1 MNTNDLTAVL
11 SHLFGFR
18 AGGFHP
24 RSITPGQ
31 RPPPP
36 RQPDN
41 TGIKDTPLARKIH
54 HATASPLTPYNLH
67 THLAL
72 KQSNLCSVLYPEHSA
87 ACLDRHIT
95 SSSHFIPDWQRSVT
109 HFDSNAFCAQ
119 FSRDGLTYMVATQ
132 DHTVHLYHT
141 HSSAASGTSSSAA
154 SSASPTAA
162 RRSSVRPFK
171 QIRCRHVGWSIIDVD
186 YSPDS
191 KSVIY
196 STWSPYIQ
204 LCNVF
209 GEYELHEALDMQTRG
224 GRVCFFSV
232 KFSPDGQSILGGTN
246 ENCMYLF
253 DVVRKQRLL
262 QVRGHE
268 DDINTVA
275 WADETGNI
283 ALTGSDD
290 RTIRVWDVRT
300 LSSSGTFGAANAVGA
315 LLGHDAG
322 ITHVESGRDGR
333 LVVSNGKDNVIKV
346 WDLRRLNTA
355 TEAAQVAR
363 EPRPFDY
370 RWDSYNAAADNATA
384 GPDIDASVASL
395 RGHRVHRTLVRC
407 HLSPFHSTGQRYVY
421 TGSAGGGLDG
431 HGSVVVYDILT
442 GDVVRRLNGHSDIVR
457 DVSWHPYE
465 PLLLTASW
473 DASAAIYA
481 GWEDKEDGEEGRR
494 PATVSMQAERRV
506 REEDHEQEAVEEED
520 GSEEEVEGEEEDE
533 DEEEEEAAED
543 TRGYQ
548 RVEDDDGH

>member
-1 MNTNDLTAVL
+1 MLL
-11 SHLFGFR
+11 
-18 AGGFHP
+18 
-24 RSITPGQ
+24 
-31 RPPPP
+31 
-36 RQPDN
+36 
-41 TGIKDTPLARKIH
+41 
-54 HATASPLTPYNLH
+54 
-67 THLAL
+67 
-72 KQSNLCSVLYPEHSA
+72 
-87 ACLDRHIT
+87 
-95 SSSHFIPDWQRSVT
+95 
-109 HFDSNAFCAQ
+109 
-119 FSRDGLTYMVATQ
+119 
-132 DHTVHLYHT
+132 
-141 HSSAASGTSSSAA
+141 
-154 SSASPTAA
+154 
-162 RRSSVRPFK
+162 
-171 QIRCRHVGWSIIDVD
+171 VD

-204 LCNVF
+204 LCNVS

-300 LSSSGTFGAANAVGA
+300 VGSGGSGANAVGA

-322 ITHVESGRDGR
+322 ITHVECGMDGR
-333 LVVSNGKDNVIKV
+333 LVISNGKDNTIRV
-346 WDLRRLNTA
+346 WDLRKCNTA
-355 TEAAQVAR
+355 SEAAQVAR

-370 RWDSYNAAADNATA
+370 RWDSYNSGSDNVTA

-421 TGSAGGGLDG
+421 TGSAGGGRDG

-442 GDVVRRLNGHSDIVR
+442 GEVVRRLNGHSDIVR

-481 GWEDKEDGEEGRR
+481 AWEDKEDGEDGRR
-494 PATVSMQAERRV
+494 PETVSMQAERRAG
-506 REEDHEQEAVEEED
+506 EDEQHEQ
-520 GSEEEVEGEEEDE
+520 
-533 DEEEEEAAED
+533 DEEEEEEEGEAEEEEEE
-543 TRGYQ
+543 G
-548 RVEDDDGH
+548 EDDDDDEDDEDGNESREYVRVEEDDGH

>member
-1 MNTNDLTAVL
+1 MEQVDSPSSVPLLIRAVL
-11 SHLFGFR
+11 L
-18 AGGFHP
+18 
-24 RSITPGQ
+24 
-31 RPPPP
+31 
-36 RQPDN
+36 
-41 TGIKDTPLARKIH
+41 
-54 HATASPLTPYNLH
+54 
-67 THLAL
+67 
-72 KQSNLCSVLYPEHSA
+72 
-87 ACLDRHIT
+87 
-95 SSSHFIPDWQRSVT
+95 
-109 HFDSNAFCAQ
+109 
-119 FSRDGLTYMVATQ
+119 
-132 DHTVHLYHT
+132 
-141 HSSAASGTSSSAA
+141 
-154 SSASPTAA
+154 
-162 RRSSVRPFK
+162 
-171 QIRCRHVGWSIIDVD
+171 VD

-232 KFSPDGQSILGGTN
+232 KFSPDGQHILGGTN
-246 ENCMYLF
+246 ENCLYLF

-290 RTIRVWDVRT
+290 RTIRLWDVRT
-300 LSSSGTFGAANAVGA
+300 LGSSGSSSGAAGAVGA

-322 ITHVESGRDGR
+322 ITHVESGNDGR
-333 LVVSNGKDNVIKV
+333 LVISNGKDNVIKV
-346 WDLRRLNTA
+346 WDMRKMNTA
-355 TEAAQVAR
+355 NEAAQVAR

-370 RWDSYNAAADNATA
+370 RWDSYNAGADNATA
-384 GPDIDASVASL
+384 GPDVDASVASL

-442 GDVVRRLNGHSDIVR
+442 GEIVRRLNGHSDIVR

-465 PLLLTASW
+465 PLILTASW

-481 GWEDKEDGEEGRR
+481 GWEDKEDGEDGRR
-494 PATVSMQAERRV
+494 PATVNVQAERRV
-506 REEDHEQEAVEEED
+506 REDEHEQDEDEDED
-520 GSEEEVEGEEEDE
+520 GEEEVEEGEEGEEGEDDA
-533 DEEEEEAAED
+533 DEEEGED
-543 TRGYQ
+543 GAQRRGYV
-548 RVEDDDGH
+548 RVEEDDGH

>member
-1 MNTNDLTAVL
+1 M
-11 SHLFGFR
+11 
-18 AGGFHP
+18 
-24 RSITPGQ
+24 
-31 RPPPP
+31 
-36 RQPDN
+36 
-41 TGIKDTPLARKIH
+41 
-54 HATASPLTPYNLH
+54 
-67 THLAL
+67 
-72 KQSNLCSVLYPEHSA
+72 
-87 ACLDRHIT
+87 
-95 SSSHFIPDWQRSVT
+95 
-109 HFDSNAFCAQ
+109 
-119 FSRDGLTYMVATQ
+119 
-132 DHTVHLYHT
+132 
-141 HSSAASGTSSSAA
+141 
-154 SSASPTAA
+154 
-162 RRSSVRPFK
+162 
-171 QIRCRHVGWSIIDVD
+171 
-186 YSPDS
+186 
-191 KSVIY
+191 IY

-209 GEYELHEALDMQTRG
+209 GEYELHEALDMETRG

-232 KFSPDGQSILGGTN
+232 KFSPDGQTILGGTN

-275 WADETGNI
+275 WADDTGNI

-300 LSSSGTFGAANAVGA
+300 VGNSSSGGSGAAGAVGA

-322 ITHVESGRDGR
+322 ITHVESGKDGR
-333 LVVSNGKDNVIKV
+333 LVISNGKDNVIKI
-346 WDLRRLNTA
+346 WDLRRMNSA
-355 TEAAQVAR
+355 NEAVQVAR

-370 RWDSYNAAADNATA
+370 RWDSYNGSADNAAA
-384 GPDIDASVASL
+384 GPEIDASVASL

-442 GDVVRRLNGHSDIVR
+442 GDIVRRLNGHSDIVR

-481 GWEDKEDGEEGRR
+481 GWEDKEDGEDGRR
-494 PATVSMQAERRV
+494 PATVNVRTERRPNDDDDQQEDEQAE
-506 REEDHEQEAVEEED
+506 DD
-520 GSEEEVEGEEEDE
+520 EDE
-533 DEEEEEAAED
+533 DEEVDEEERED
-543 TRGYQ
+543 EEGVQSRGYV
-548 RVEDDDGH
+548 RVEEDDSH